1 MLELY
6 NVLCVVSLVG
16 RDILKLGGETDTC
29 VSEVTCPS
37 HCECIVDGSSV
48 IAAT

>member
-1 MLELY
+1 MCYAWCHWWEETF
-6 NVLCVVSLVG
+6 
-16 RDILKLGGETDTC
+16 KLGGETDTC